1 MKRLSTL
8 SVLALVSLSVLAQ
21 EERSRPHALAPW
33 EVPLIREYRDS
44 RATASRG
51 ITSLPTLPVRT
62 MAEWEEVQ
70 SLCITWTDY
79 DGILKQIVRAA
90 KEECEV
96 IIVCADSTSVIAYLN
111 NSQFGGPLNNLN
123 NITFIEGDFDSIWM
137 RDYGPESMYVNEVD
151 SLVLMDWIYN
161 RPRPLDDLVPDLL
174 GNAKGIP
181 VLSSTVAPND
191 LVHTGGNFMADGFG
205 TAFSS
210 DLVIDE
216 NGSNGD
222 YNQSVH
228 SAAQTDQLMTD
239 WMGIQ
244 PGRYIR
250 MQTLPYDGIHH
261 IDMHMKLIDE
271 ERLLV
276 GEFPQGISDGP
287 QLEANL
293 QDITANYNSVFN
305 TPYEYV
311 RIPMPSSTGGQY
323 PPSAS
328 YRTYANNVFI
338 NGTIL
343 VPTYRT
349 QFDTVGLRIL
359 RESQPGYNVIGIDC
373 DDNGMNIISQ
383 SGAIHCITKAIGVSD
398 PLLIKHQSLDD
409 TYDTQNP
416 YTVEAYIRHRSG
428 ISGAMLYWTTDT
440 TQAYQSL
447 AMSDIGGNNWSAS
460 IPAQAAGTEVFY
472 YIQGTANSGKV
483 QVRPIVAPEGYWSFR
498 VLDSNTGIAG
508 ANAPVVLEVFP
519 NPTDGQC
526 MIALA
531 PNRVDRTRVEVL
543 DALGRRVAWLNEG
556 FLPGDGRF
564 FVDLG
569 PLDAGTYY
577 VVATSAGG
585 RHVLPLV
592 KR

>member
-1 MKRLSTL
+1 
-8 SVLALVSLSVLAQ
+8 
-21 EERSRPHALAPW
+21 
-33 EVPLIREYRDS
+33 
-44 RATASRG
+44 
-51 ITSLPTLPVRT
+51 
-62 MAEWEEVQ
+62 
-70 SLCITWTDY
+70 
-79 DGILKQIVRAA
+79 
-90 KEECEV
+90 
-96 IIVCADSTSVIAYLN
+96 
-111 NSQFGGPLNNLN
+111 
-123 NITFIEGDFDSIWM
+123 
-137 RDYGPESMYVNEVD
+137 
-151 SLVLMDWIYN
+151 
-161 RPRPLDDLVPDLL
+161 
-174 GNAKGIP
+174 
-181 VLSSTVAPND
+181 
-191 LVHTGGNFMADGFG
+191 
-205 TAFSS
+205 
-210 DLVIDE
+210 
-216 NGSNGD
+216 
-222 YNQSVH
+222 
-228 SAAQTDQLMTD
+228 
-239 WMGIQ
+239 
-244 PGRYIR
+244 
-250 MQTLPYDGIHH
+250 
-261 IDMHMKLIDE
+261 
-271 ERLLV
+271 
-276 GEFPQGISDGP
+276 
-287 QLEANL
+287 
-293 QDITANYNSVFN
+293 VFN

-311 RIPMPSSTGGQY
+311 RIPCPAPAASIRQ
-323 PPSAS
+323 AS

-483 QVRPIVAPEGYWSFR
+483 QVRPIVAPEGIEPACSC
-498 VLDSNTGIAG
+498 NTGIAG

-531 PNRVDRTRVEVL
+531 PNRVDRTRGEVL

-577 VVATSAGG
+577 VVATSTWPPS
-585 RHVLPLV
+585 PLV